1 MTSRQHWPK
10 PDLLQQRRLELGLP
24 LQQAPVPSML
34 SLVLK
39 GGIGAL
45 VLVMLAV
52 LTLLGLQHRQQ
63 VVQSEIAA
71 LNPVERRVGDAK
83 DRLRAMTSRRSTLE
97 QQTRSIAE
105 QLVAVRSG
113 SALLEQLRQVTPQGV
128 RLVSVDANPSKLLIK
143 GEAQG
148 TDAFERINALDLN
161 IEALPD
167 MLLDGTTVVKAV
179 ADQQGRIDFSLEAK
193 LDPAMKPTP
202 AHLRGLGAEGL
213 ARRLERHTRCCRDQF
228 VVDTPKAMAHART
241 AVGGP
246 SPDSRSG
253 AAVVLVGVARC
264 SSIACWRYGTPCLTF
279 NAIFPR
285 YNVSSAAEAELQSA
299 EEKQALLC
307 TGPKVT
313 RCRPFCLFE
322 PAGCCFGVQMHTNR
336 LTHHPQR
343 GKPGETTTD
352 QSPRRKLKPQRS
364 LTSAWL
370 SHVICCP

>member
-63 VVQSEIAA
+63 VVQAEIAA

-113 SALLEQLRQVTPQGV
+113 SALLEQLRQVTPLGV

-179 ADQQGRIDFSLEAK
+179 ADQQGRIAFTLEAK

-213 ARRLERHTRCCRDQF
+213 ARRLE
-228 VVDTPKAMAHART
+228 
-241 AVGGP
+241 
-246 SPDSRSG
+246 
-253 AAVVLVGVARC
+253 L
-264 SSIACWRYGTPCLTF
+264 
-279 NAIFPR
+279 
-285 YNVSSAAEAELQSA
+285 LQG
-299 EEKQALLC
+299 EGLL
-307 TGPKVT
+307 P
-313 RCRPFCLFE
+313 
-322 PAGCCFGVQMHTNR
+322 
-336 LTHHPQR
+336 
-343 GKPGETTTD
+343 
-352 QSPRRKLKPQRS
+352 
-364 LTSAWL
+364 
-370 SHVICCP
+370 

>member
-10 PDLLQQRRLELGLP
+10 PDLLQQRRLESGLP
-24 LQQAPVPSML
+24 LEPAPVSSLL

-39 GGIGAL
+39 GGMGGL
-45 VLVMLAV
+45 VLMTLAL

-63 VVQSEIAA
+63 MVQSEVDAFS
-71 LNPVERRVGDAK
+71 PVEKLVGDAK
-83 DRLRAMTSRRSTLE
+83 ARLRAMTSRRSTLE

-143 GEAQG
+143 GESQG

-179 ADQQGRIDFSLEAK
+179 ADQQGRIAFNLEAK

-213 ARRLERHTRCCRDQF
+213 ARRLE
-228 VVDTPKAMAHART
+228 
-241 AVGGP
+241 
-246 SPDSRSG
+246 
-253 AAVVLVGVARC
+253 L
-264 SSIACWRYGTPCLTF
+264 
-279 NAIFPR
+279 
-285 YNVSSAAEAELQSA
+285 LQG
-299 EEKQALLC
+299 EGLL
-307 TGPKVT
+307 P
-313 RCRPFCLFE
+313 
-322 PAGCCFGVQMHTNR
+322 
-336 LTHHPQR
+336 
-343 GKPGETTTD
+343 
-352 QSPRRKLKPQRS
+352 
-364 LTSAWL
+364 
-370 SHVICCP
+370 